1 MEQPLFPSHTVTLR
15 PSSAHFFFSISHL
28 VLCRSCLPF
37 FFKPSSASH
46 TNPSQWPS
54 PRTTQPITRVSYPFA
69 FSRARPP
76 SSSSRLLLLLNLPSD
91 DSCLSIPFPFSSP
104 CFVLLFFFFSFFS
117 FSLFICINSDR
128 KAHRN
133 GLHKKKL
140 RLVKSL
146 RGVSSHP
153 QHQSPNHVLHAMH
166 ACDAVVNSP
175 DLFPRESLHP
185 CPFFPPFLELFCLA
199 RACAP
204 HGWRNRRFRG

>member
-104 CFVLLFFFFSFFS
+104 CFVLLFFFFFLLFFFLVHLHQLRPQGS
-117 FSLFICINSDR
+117 QERPSQEEAASCQVAAWR
-128 KAHRN
+128 K
-133 GLHKKKL
+133 
-140 RLVKSL
+140 
-146 RGVSSHP
+146 
-153 QHQSPNHVLHAMH
+153 
-166 ACDAVVNSP
+166 
-175 DLFPRESLHP
+175 
-185 CPFFPPFLELFCLA
+185 FPPPAPITQSCAA
-199 RACAP
+199 RNARMRC
-204 HGWRNRRFRG
+204 RCQFS